1 MTALLAVRG
10 LVVRYGA
17 ITALRGLD
25 LDIAARE
32 IVAVVGPNGA
42 GKTTL
47 LAAIAGIVR
56 PAEGRIALDGA
67 PVTGQIEQ
75 TVRRGIALVPEGR
88 HVFARLTV
96 DENLRLGTTIRA
108 DRAEV
113 ARDIARY
120 LDAFPI
126 LAERLHRPAGYL
138 SGGEQQQLVIVRAL
152 LSRPRLL
159 LLDEPSLGLAPRI
172 IEDIY
177 RLIDTIR
184 DAGTAVLVVE
194 QNAARA
200 LTAADRILVL
210 NGGIV
215 RMQGK
220 RAEIAGHPG
229 FEAAYFGLPA
239 GAAAP

>member
-1 MTALLAVRG
+1 VTALLAVRG

-56 PAEGRIALDGA
+56 PAEGRIALDGV